1 MILLPN
7 LEPRMILIYSQL
19 DATAT
24 PASKLV
30 QLLLPILV
38 VSLEVYSLEFH
49 LHQPSGFFSPLFTLP
64 SPRGSVFFPTAIAR
78 EPVGIPLLSV
88 YTTTLPF

>member
-7 LEPRMILIYSQL
+7 LEPQMILIYSQL

-30 QLLLPILV
+30 QLPLPTLA
-38 VSLEVYSLEFH
+38 VSLEMYSLEFH

-64 SPRGSVFFPTAIAR
+64 SPRGSVFFPAATAR
-78 EPVGIPLLSV
+78 EPVGIPLLLV
-88 YTTTLPF
+88 YATMLPF